1 MSDIASDAVTELD
14 RLCAA
19 VPFHDAD
26 PVQRARV
33 LRRLAD
39 TELHAA
45 LASEAAGDRADLR
58 MFDLPGGGA
67 AALASDDAAALA
79 GFLGGPVAHVSL
91 PGRVLARE
99 LAEAGQGLLVNPGRP
114 SEMLLDADAL
124 GWLIAALAGRPE
136 TAEAAPRRLTAPR
149 AEALA
154 VLAEPLAER
163 LGDMTGMVA
172 GAALAGAE
180 WPDGR
185 QGHLLVL
192 AGAGEGDRPALAKA
206 MAELLAF
213 LPPVEGG
220 VDVTFE
226 DIPLPAGAVRFA
238 AEALPVEP
246 APAPQ
251 VDKPPRLR
259 W

>member
-1 MSDIASDAVTELD
+1 MTDAATELD
-14 RLCAA
+14 HLCAA

-26 PVQRARV
+26 PALRARV

-45 LASEAAGDRADLR
+45 LVRDAADDRAELR
-58 MFDLPGGGA
+58 SFDLPGGA
-67 AALASDDAAALA
+67 VALASDDAAALA

-99 LAEAGQGLLVNPGRP
+99 LASAGQGLLVNPGRP
-114 SEMLLDADAL
+114 SEMLLDAAAL
-124 GWLIAALAGRPE
+124 DWLIGALDAPRPK
-136 TAEAAPRRLTAPR
+136 ADEAAPLRLDAPR
-149 AEALA
+149 ADALA

-163 LGDMTGMVA
+163 LGDMTGRLA
-172 GAALAGAE
+172 CAALAAVD

-192 AGAGEGDRPALAKA
+192 SGASAADRPALAKA

-213 LPPVEGG
+213 LPPVAGG
-220 VDVTFE
+220 VDLTFE
-226 DIPLPAGAVRFA
+226 AIPLPPGAVRFV
-238 AEALPVEP
+238 AEALPPDTE
-246 APAPQ
+246 PAPQ

>member
-1 MSDIASDAVTELD
+1 MTSPPNPPLTELD
-14 RLCAA
+14 RLCAP

-26 PVQRARV
+26 PVQRAAV

-45 LASEAAGDRADLR
+45 LKAEAAGDVADLR
-58 MFDLPGGGA
+58 MFDLPGGA
-67 AALASDDAAALA
+67 VALASDDAAALA
-79 GFLGGPVAHVSL
+79 GFLGRPVAHVSL

-99 LAEAGQGLLVNPGRP
+99 LAGAGQGLLVNPGRP
-114 SEMLLDADAL
+114 SEMLLDA
-124 GWLIAALAGRPE
+124 AALNWLVAALTERPE
-136 TAEAAPRRLTAPR
+136 AADLAPRRLTAPR
-149 AEALA
+149 ADALA
-154 VLAEPLAER
+154 TLAEPLATR
-163 LGDMTGMVA
+163 LGDMTGMLA
-172 GAALAGAE
+172 GAALVGAE
-180 WPDGR
+180 WDDGR
-185 QGHLLVL
+185 HGHLLVL
-192 AGAGEGDRPALAKA
+192 SGAGAGDRPALAKA

-226 DIPLPAGAVRFA
+226 DLVLPHGAVRFT
-238 AEALPVEP
+238 AEALPVAEA
-246 APAPQ
+246 APT